1 MNVLWIQA
9 QLYWYLIREAM
20 NKDDYFK
27 DFKLA
32 NYRFIVVS
40 NKTRTPLVW
49 EFPLTE
55 AITDIQIGEHTLKN
69 WRGIVTELN
78 TYLTENSS
86 VPKGI
91 IKVGINNIKEWL
103 EHE

>member
-49 EFPLTE
+49 GFPLTE

-69 WRGIVTELN
+69 WRGIATELN
-78 TYLTENSS
+78 TYLTKDSS
-86 VPKGI
+86 VPKDI
-91 IKVGINNIKEWL
+91 VKVGINDIKEWL